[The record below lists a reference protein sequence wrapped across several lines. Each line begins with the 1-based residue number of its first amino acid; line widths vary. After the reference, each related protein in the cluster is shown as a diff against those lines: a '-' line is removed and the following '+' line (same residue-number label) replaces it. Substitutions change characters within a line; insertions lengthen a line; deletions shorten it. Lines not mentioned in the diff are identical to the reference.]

1 MRRVLAVLGAGALA
15 SGCSAST
22 STTIDNEKAQASVA
36 EIVRDQVGSRVK
48 SVSCPDDVP
57 VSKGATFTCTVT
69 GQDATTGKVSAK
81 VTDPDKGRLFVS
93 APSLLH
99 VRDAEQKI
107 IAELAEQGGPPEKV
121 ACPELITVRK
131 GGPFVCRATTQ
142 GQTVDVRATATD
154 GNGNF
159 TFKTVRPTIIPS
171 KAEALVTQLARDRLG
186 IRVRSVS
193 CPGGVALRK
202 GATFTCTVTGRDGTA
217 GRVPGEVT
225 SRDKGGTVF
234 VSPRL
239 LLSSRKLKQQMTA
252 FLRKQVKGARVS
264 CPDVI
269 TIRKGA
275 TFTCKAT
282 AANGQTAD
290 VRTTMTDS
298 KGAVTYRIVPTG

>member
-154 GNGNF
+154 ANGNF

-202 GATFTCTVTGRDGTA
+202 GASHLHMHHHRPRRHRGQGSGRGDVQGQGRHGLRQSA
-217 GRVPGEVT
+217 AAAVIAQAQAADDRVPAQAGQGGEGQLPGRHHDPQR
-225 SRDKGGTVF
+225 RDVH
-234 VSPRL
+234 L
-239 LLSSRKLKQQMTA
+239 
-252 FLRKQVKGARVS
+252 
-264 CPDVI
+264 
-269 TIRKGA
+269 
-275 TFTCKAT
+275 
-282 AANGQTAD
+282 
-290 VRTTMTDS
+290 
-298 KGAVTYRIVPTG
+298 